1 MTTQGERRACQF
13 ADMGWS
19 PRGAGC
25 VHGARSVL
33 GGGDAESNKSKLYA
47 KLDRE
52 RSLYSPQVADSG
64 ALAMIN
70 LSRVLGDFRRYLAKA
85 DMRSTLTLLL
95 GSALFVAGCSSEN
108 PSSSAVQGPSN
119 TEGSGA
125 STVNSVGG
133 TESAAVASSPK
144 HEAVIVVNAAKK
156 GDSGPSC
163 SSDMAAK
170 GKSKCGPASSLTE
183 LSWEFTE
190 HRDGAD
196 YYKFNWN
203 LTSDGEPKN
212 SQGLTVGFNG
222 DTEITV
228 IDAEHYILIRK
239 GPLNPE
245 PEDAE

>member
-1 MTTQGERRACQF
+1 MENQL
-13 ADMGWS
+13 
-19 PRGAGC
+19 PRL
-25 VHGARSVL
+25 VYR
-33 GGGDAESNKSKLYA
+33 N
-47 KLDRE
+47 
-52 RSLYSPQVADSG
+52 
-64 ALAMIN
+64 
-70 LSRVLGDFRRYLAKA
+70 RYLAKA
-85 DMRSTLTLLL
+85 DMRLTLTLIL
-95 GSALFVAGCSSEN
+95 GSALLLAGCSSEN
-108 PSSSAVQGPSN
+108 PSSSAAQGPPN

-125 STVNSVGG
+125 ATAPSVGG
-133 TESAAVASSPK
+133 AESAAVASSPR

-163 SSDMAAK
+163 SSDMAAN
-170 GKSKCGPASSLTE
+170 GKSKCGPATSLTK

-203 LTSDGEPKN
+203 LTSNGEPKN
-212 SQGLTVGFNG
+212 SKGLTVGFDG

-245 PEDAE
+245 PEDAK